1 MLHNRKII
9 VILPAYNA
17 EKTLQKTVGEIP
29 FHIVDTVILTDDFSQ
44 DKTVEIAKKIGIDY
58 VIEHQENKG
67 YGANQKTCYKKALE
81 LEADI
86 IIMLH
91 PDYQYTPKLIP
102 AMCEL
107 ITNQTFDVVLGS
119 RILSKGAL
127 QGGMPF
133 YKYISNRILTFIQNI
148 LMNQKLSEYHT
159 GYRCFN
165 AEVFRK
171 INFEKNSDDFIFDN
185 ELLAQ
190 MIYHKA
196 KIGEISCPTKYFEE
210 ASSINFKRSI
220 IYGVGVLRVSVS
232 YFLQKTSLF
241 NFSIFKN

>member
-1 MLHNRKII
+1 MLHNKKII

-29 FHIVDTVILTDDFSQ
+29 FDIVDSVILTDDYSK
-44 DKTVEIAKKIGIDY
+44 DKTVEVAKKIGIDY

-81 LEADI
+81 LKADI
-86 IIMLH
+86 IVMLH

-107 ITNQTFDVVLGS
+107 VCNNTFDVVLGS

-127 QGGMPF
+127 QGGMPL
-133 YKYISNRILTFIQNI
+133 YKYFSNRILTLIQNI

-159 GYRCFN
+159 GYRCFR
-165 AEVFRK
+165 ADFLSK
-171 INFEKNSDDFIFDN
+171 INFENNSNDFVFDN
-185 ELLAQ
+185 EIIAQ
-190 MIYHKA
+190 LCYKKA
-196 KIGEISCPTKYFEE
+196 RIGEISCPASYFEE
-210 ASSINFKRSI
+210 ASSINFRRSL
-220 IYGVGVLRVSVS
+220 IYGLGVLRVSFV
-232 YFLQKTSLF
+232 YFLQKLGLIKNRLF
-241 NFSIFKN
+241 Q